1 MSWLKRVP
9 PRLVVWLI
17 ILPIVIYILLTV
29 LNERGG

>member
-9 PRLVVWLI
+9 PRLVVWAI
-17 ILPIVIYILLTV
+17 VLPIVIYILLTA

>member
-1 MSWLKRVP
+1 MGWLKRVP

-17 ILPIVIYILLTV
+17 VLPIVIYILLTA

>member
-1 MSWLKRVP
+1 MNWLKRVP

-17 ILPIVIYILLTV
+17 VLPIVIYILLTA

>member
-17 ILPIVIYILLTV
+17 VLPIVIYILLTA

>member
-17 ILPIVIYILLTV
+17 ILPIVIYILLTA

>member
-9 PRLVVWLI
+9 PRLVVWLVV
-17 ILPIVIYILLTV
+17 LPIVIYILLTA

>member
-17 ILPIVIYILLTV
+17 ILPIVMYILLTA

>member
-9 PRLVVWLI
+9 PRLVVWLV
-17 ILPIVIYILLTV
+17 ILPIVIYILLTA

>member
-9 PRLVVWLI
+9 PRLVVWVI
-17 ILPIVIYILLTV
+17 ILPIVIYILLTA

>member
-9 PRLVVWLI
+9 PRLVVWLV
-17 ILPIVIYILLTV
+17 ILPIVIYILLMA

>member
-9 PRLVVWLI
+9 PRLVVWVI
-17 ILPIVIYILLTV
+17 VLPIVIYILLTA